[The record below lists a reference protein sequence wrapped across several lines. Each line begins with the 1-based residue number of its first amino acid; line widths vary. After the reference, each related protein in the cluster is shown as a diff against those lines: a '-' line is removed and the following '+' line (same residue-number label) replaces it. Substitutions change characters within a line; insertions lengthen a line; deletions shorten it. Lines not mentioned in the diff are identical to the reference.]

1 VGPKT
6 TASGGQAFRD
16 LTHGRVGTKR
26 RCAALSNKPLALNM
40 TDTPIMRSATA
51 ADPLTRFLALYAL
64 LYAAFG
70 VSSPFLPA
78 FIETRGISVEDIG
91 LIFAAGTA
99 LRLFS
104 AALVGRLADR
114 LALRRETL
122 AACAIVAAVAA
133 LLYLPAAGLS
143 AIVMVSL
150 VHAIALAPLTA
161 LADALAL
168 VAAFSS
174 FRGRRPAFEYG
185 WVRGTGSAAF
195 IVGSLAVGATILSSG
210 VESILWLQ
218 AILLM
223 AVPFA
228 ARLVPDDQRAAM
240 IPPAELVTR
249 ENMRTLLGN
258 VRFRRVVLVAA
269 LVLGSHAMHDTF
281 SVIRWSA
288 AGLSAMTASLLWS
301 LSVAA
306 EVVVFLLIGPRLLRI
321 LSPAGAIAIAALA
334 GTVRWSVAAITA
346 DVTALL
352 LIQPLHGLT
361 FALLHLACM
370 RLLAQSVPAG
380 LAATAQAIYGV
391 AGVGAASATLTFASG
406 WLYGKIGP
414 TAFAAMSL
422 LCLAA
427 LPLAI
432 KLRQSGEKGL
442 ADPAGHEGSGART
455 SPAPPAGIFAGRFP
469 QR

>member
-1 VGPKT
+1 M
-6 TASGGQAFRD
+6 S
-16 LTHGRVGTKR
+16 
-26 RCAALSNKPLALNM
+26 KPVRFAR
-40 TDTPIMRSATA
+40 T
-51 ADPLTRFLALYAL
+51 ADPLARFVALYAL

-78 FIETRGISVEDIG
+78 FIETRGIGLEEIG

-99 LRLFS
+99 LRLVS
-104 AALVGRLADR
+104 ASLAGRLADR

-122 AACAIVAAVAA
+122 AACAVVAAVAA
-133 LLYLPAAGLS
+133 LLYLPASGLA
-143 AIVMVSL
+143 AIVMVSS

-168 VAAFSS
+168 LAATPR
-174 FRGRRPAFEYG
+174 FRGQRPGFEYG

-195 IVGSLAVGATILSSG
+195 IAGSLVVGGTIGSTG
-210 VESILWLQ
+210 VESIVWLQ

-228 ARLVPDDQRAAM
+228 ARLVPDDPRVIISPAAGR
-240 IPPAELVTR
+240 VTR
-249 ENMRTLLGN
+249 ENLRTLLGN
-258 VRFRRVVLVAA
+258 VVFRRVVLVAA

-288 AGLSAMTASLLWS
+288 AGLSPMTTSLLWS
-301 LSVAA
+301 ISVAS
-306 EVVVFLLIGPRLLRI
+306 EVVVFLLIGPWLVRTMR
-321 LSPAGAIAIAALA
+321 PAGAIVVAALA
-334 GTVRWSVAAITA
+334 GAARWSVAAVTV
-346 DVTALL
+346 DVTALF

-370 RLLAQSVPAG
+370 RLLAQSVPSR

-391 AGVGAASATLTFASG
+391 VGVGAASALLTSVSG
-406 WLYGKIGP
+406 WLYGQIGP
-414 TAFAAMSL
+414 FAFAAMSL
-422 LCLAA
+422 VCLAA

-432 KLRQSGEKGL
+432 KLRPSRENTL
-442 ADPAGHEGSGART
+442 PDPA
-455 SPAPPAGIFAGRFP
+455 
-469 QR
+469 Q